1 MRKFGEFNMPHV
13 TRPWVLTLRFER
25 KFWKTL
31 KYPFVR
37 IIEFIKWLI
46 YYINWCVVRSIIRMI
61 GIPIMVYAFWSL
73 MTLTNGISIE
83 KLPIMGQVLAFM
95 YILLIA
101 VGSAFYIYVWVTIPD
116 KELQILNGE
125 EVIEVKGE

>member
-1 MRKFGEFNMPHV
+1 
-13 TRPWVLTLRFER
+13 
-25 KFWKTL
+25 
-31 KYPFVR
+31 
-37 IIEFIKWLI
+37 
-46 YYINWCVVRSIIRMI
+46 MI

-101 VGSAFYIYVWVTIPD
+101 VGISFYVYVWVTIPD
-116 KELQILNGE
+116 KEKKILNEE
-125 EVIEVKGE
+125 EVVEVKGE